1 MTELAWEAR
10 RAHEPTADYLGRVL
24 DEFLG
29 LQDMAAR
36 ARAAHFDDYFAP
48 PEIADGMEL
57 LRLVREL
64 NAIARGT
71 NRAHRLRIRE
81 VVAAVKTGEFD
92 GTREESDRWSASK
105 DGQEAMAFLRENP
118 AAAANVERAKQ
129 AMHDPEKVRK
139 AAEAAD
145 RLVGDDE

>member
-1 MTELAWEAR
+1 MPDLAWEGR

-29 LQDMAAR
+29 LQEIAAR

-48 PEIADGMEL
+48 QEIADGMEH

-71 NRAHRLRIRE
+71 NRAHRLRIRD
-81 VVAAVKTGEFD
+81 VVAAVKAGEFD

-105 DGQEAMAFLRENP
+105 DGQEAMALLRSDPES
-118 AAAANVERAKQ
+118 AAFVERMKR
-129 AMHDPEKVRK
+129 DIRDSDKVRK
-139 AAEAAD
+139 AAEAAE

>member
-1 MTELAWEAR
+1 VTELAWEGR
-10 RAHEPTADYLGRVL
+10 RPNEPTADYLGRVL

-29 LQDMAAR
+29 LQEMAAR

-48 PEIADGMEL
+48 PDIADGMET

-64 NAIARGT
+64 HAIARGT

-81 VVAAVKTGEFD
+81 VVAAVKSGEFD

-105 DGQEAMAFLRENP
+105 DGQEAFRMLAQDAQIR
-118 AAAANVERAKQ
+118 ADVERVKE
-129 AMHDPEKVRK
+129 AMHDPEQVRK

>member
-1 MTELAWEAR
+1 VTELSWEGR
-10 RAHEPTADYLGRVL
+10 RPNEPTADYLGRVL

-29 LQDMAAR
+29 LQEMAAR

-48 PEIADGMEL
+48 PDIADGLET

-64 NAIARGT
+64 HAIARGT

-81 VVAAVKTGEFD
+81 VVAAVKSGEFD
-92 GTREESDRWSASK
+92 GTRAESDRWAASK
-105 DGQEAMAFLRENP
+105 DGQEAMRMLAEDAQTRGD
-118 AAAANVERAKQ
+118 VERVKQ
-129 AMHDPEKVRK
+129 AMHDPEQVRK